1 MPKRRKRRRTNISDA
16 ETSAVPV
23 QEAAEVPPVE
33 PEVACQPVLP
43 TRVHSSL
50 SSSKW
55 PSIGASMRKLARFR
69 YAFAKRELYWNRR
82 RMVENR
88 TLDAF
93 RIGASVQKAVAS
105 GMRLNGWSLGSLH
118 SSTSIA

>member
-50 SSSKW
+50 SSKW
-55 PSIGASMRKLARFR
+55 HQSIVASRRQLRLSRKK
-69 YAFAKRELYWNRR
+69 FAKRELHWNQYQK
-82 RMVENR
+82 RMLELSLTLNR
-88 TLDAF
+88 
-93 RIGASVQKAVAS
+93 S
-105 GMRLNGWSLGSLH
+105 GTPGPKS
-118 SSTSIA
+118 AA